1 MAGEAKSPYV
11 SRGGVKLRHALDAF
25 GFDPRGLVCADLG
38 CSTGGFTDCLI
49 QAGAARVHAVD
60 TGYGVLAWRL
70 RQDARVVVHER
81 SNALHL
87 EPSERAGLVV
97 IDAGWTPQGLIL
109 PAARRWLEWGSD
121 AGAAAGGG
129 GGGRV
134 IALVKPHY
142 EDRALAARSR
152 GVLSDA
158 DARGVSRRVLDE
170 VARSGWA
177 VLGEVES
184 PVRGSGGGKEG
195 AGNLEWLALLAPEV
209 PEEA

>member
-1 MAGEAKSPYV
+1 MGGRHESPYV
-11 SRGGVKLRHALDAF
+11 SRGGAKLRHALDAF
-25 GFDPRGLVCADLG
+25 GLSPAGLVCADLG
-38 CSTGGFTDCLI
+38 CSTGGFTDCLL

-81 SNALHL
+81 RNALHL
-87 EPSERAGLVV
+87 EPAERADLVV

-109 PAARRWLEWGSD
+109 PAARRWLTLGGGPGGSD
-121 AGAAAGGG
+121 GGG
-129 GGGRV
+129 ATGGSRV
-134 IALVKPHY
+134 ITLVKPHY
-142 EDRALAARSR
+142 EDRTLAARSR

-158 DARGVSRRVLDE
+158 DARAVSRRVLDE
-170 VARSGWA
+170 AARSGWI

-195 AGNLEWLALLAPEV
+195 AGNLEWLALLAPAE
-209 PEEA
+209 